1 MRLIVLLLSMGS
13 VVLFGYALAGMGG
26 YLLGKGRLDYVF
38 TGLRWIR
45 CRCSRRLLL
54 WKKYLDMI
62 LMEDTREK
70 DRDNISEMFSI
81 PGQSQA
87 CILHLLRGSGCN
99 GKRTEQMR
107 LPLNENDPSVRNI
120 NPLGGSKSSKA
131 VPPSAFPAG
140 NQRNTLL
147 PA

>member
-38 TGLRWIR
+38 TGLLGGFGAAVAA
-45 CRCSRRLLL
+45 LLL

-70 DRDNISEMFSI
+70 DRDNS
-81 PGQSQA
+81 
-87 CILHLLRGSGCN
+87 
-99 GKRTEQMR
+99 
-107 LPLNENDPSVRNI
+107 
-120 NPLGGSKSSKA
+120 
-131 VPPSAFPAG
+131 
-140 NQRNTLL
+140 
-147 PA
+147 

>member
-38 TGLRWIR
+38 TGLLGGFGAAVAA
-45 CRCSRRLLL
+45 LLL

-70 DRDNISEMFSI
+70 DRDNSERNVFHTPASLRHASSIFSAEADAI
-81 PGQSQA
+81 E
-87 CILHLLRGSGCN
+87 
-99 GKRTEQMR
+99 KRTEQMR
-107 LPLNENDPSVRNI
+107 LPLNENDP
-120 NPLGGSKSSKA
+120 
-131 VPPSAFPAG
+131 PSE
-140 NQRNTLL
+140 T
-147 PA
+147 